1 VQEQTFAGATGAT
14 AGSYPPE
21 RRLSAGQ
28 LAGYLD
34 RRAFAVIGSCRPDG
48 RPHAAMSS
56 YVRQGREFWLP
67 TVGGSVRE
75 RNVRSQPWLTMTIA
89 MRPWTPGS
97 GVRAVDRPS
106 RAGPRPATD
115 QPTDGGG
122 KGHGRGR
129 RERSCRPL
137 PPSDLPFQDAYA
149 VSPSPSSPG
158 SSPASGVPRASA
170 VRWFAAVAWPLM
182 QWA

>member
-1 VQEQTFAGATGAT
+1 MSEELAAIQEQTFAGATRAT

-67 TVGGSVRE
+67 TVAGSIRE
-75 RNVRSQPWLTMTIA
+75 RNVRSRPWLTMTITEGD
-89 MRPWTPGS
+89 RGS
-97 GVRAVDRPS
+97 HVVVLVEG
-106 RAGPRPATD
+106 
-115 QPTDGGG
+115 
-122 KGHGRGR
+122 
-129 RERSCRPL
+129 
-137 PPSDLPFQDAYA
+137 
-149 VSPSPSSPG
+149 
-158 SSPASGVPRASA
+158 PASVVAPAEVPAEVLAAITGDWVTVWIRLRAERLLSYAAKGA
-170 VRWFAAVAWPLM
+170 VP
-182 QWA
+182 